1 VNVYARLDSARIV
14 ASRQWG
20 GSEVGVEPNRER
32 IVMKD
37 WSFELCGDEG
47 VCGWMEFIAV
57 VEEASMTRT
66 GGDNSC
72 VVATSVLRHPFI
84 QLE

>member
-1 VNVYARLDSARIV
+1 
-14 ASRQWG
+14 
-20 GSEVGVEPNRER
+20 
-32 IVMKD
+32 MKD